1 MELIV
6 ESLSVI
12 FVQDVRCNVGCLV
25 RMNHCGERRRSLL
38 KMINK
43 EETIKVMMMI
53 RARSVQASRNPP
65 VRVPRLS
72 LTATMTSTYSK
83 MRITIT
89 IANKKMAV
97 EKVYETRL
105 FGGFY
110 TNDEP
115 LPEHPI
121 ISRWSLSSYQHRF
134 GTPFGP

>member
-1 MELIV
+1 
-6 ESLSVI
+6 
-12 FVQDVRCNVGCLV
+12 
-25 RMNHCGERRRSLL
+25 
-38 KMINK
+38 MINK